1 MLPHVVSRKRPGTHV
16 SIAGIASVR
25 HRFAT
30 KEEDNNIVASATRSY
45 KICILTNLLSFKVSS
60 RLL

>member
-30 KEEDNNIVASATRSY
+30 KEEDSNIAASATRSY
-45 KICILTNLLSFKVSS
+45 KNMYIDKFAII
-60 RLL
+60 